1 MKIKRLFAV
10 TVVML
15 ILSGCGAVQETIQQ
29 REAIIGQRSATSNF
43 AEAKQISDIE
53 NWKDDAGKIVFWYV
67 NFPPGSDNIL
77 VLQCRGV
84 PASST
89 ESLEPNVGRPYAAN
103 GIGWRVPV
111 DGYNVA
117 TEEMAG
123 RDGTFGDPVH
133 FRQCMTVDGQYI
145 DIPAYGV
152 PYLTSSAI
160 YSFPPTTVKRD
171 FETEARLLAA
181 ESIIR
186 AGGCVSP
193 ETLAKIACPKESQ

>member
-1 MKIKRLFAV
+1 MNTKRCLIVVVLFLLA
-10 TVVML
+10 
-15 ILSGCGAVQETIQQ
+15 GCGSVQGTIQQ
-29 REAIIGQRSATSNF
+29 RETVLGQRSVSSNF

-53 NWKDDAGKIVFWYV
+53 NWKDDSGKIVFWYV
-67 NFPPGSDNIL
+67 NFPPGSDSIL

-89 ESLEPNVGRPYAAN
+89 ESLEPNEGGPSSSLESTWLVPID
-103 GIGWRVPV
+103 GIDTR
-111 DGYNVA
+111 
-117 TEEMAG
+117 TREMAG

-152 PYLTSSAI
+152 PYLTSSGI
-160 YSFPPTTVKRD
+160 YSFPPSTVKRD

-193 ETLAKIACPKESQ
+193 ETLEEIECPKENQ